1 MQGKPEDSHTK
12 SGNAF
17 FLLLLYL
24 SEQTHPLFFS
34 LTCRHLPWRR
44 PLGPERGCRAL
55 SHCCVSWR
63 VVVWDLFISLS
74 FAFWGESVGR
84 EVVMTQLWGPL
95 SRAHRKAVLECPHL
109 IIAALG
115 TPAAEWHLMVNMCKV
130 LGGLHLCFVAT
141 NQKVLLLRFEAT
153 YFSLEIDTWKSK
165 RHWCC
170 LVPVALCE

>member
-24 SEQTHPLFFS
+24 SEQTHPLFF
-34 LTCRHLPWRR
+34 LPDLQA
-44 PLGPERGCRAL
+44 PAVKTALGAWTRL
-55 SHCCVSWR
+55 QSSHCCVSWR